1 MPALGKSTKRVK
13 IDEKGVNKTTDDTAP
28 VTFGESSIVE
38 MHWQAMAHASG
49 KADTALMAAMARG
62 AKPGGVG

>member
-1 MPALGKSTKRVK
+1 MPAKAKECVK
-13 IDEKGVNKTTDDTAP
+13 IGQEGVNKTTDDTAP

-38 MHWQAMAHASG
+38 THWQAMTHASG